1 MARNPKLY
9 QQSKKHQAR
18 LERER
23 RTNRMVIIGSVV
35 AIALVI
41 LIVGYGLLDQ
51 MVLRNLRPVA
61 VVNGEEITTK
71 EWQSMVR
78 FTRQRVIN
86 QMVDILQNYQL
97 FAQIYGNDPS
107 FTSYYASQLSQ
118 LQQQLAPDFIG
129 QQVLDNMI
137 ETKLLEQEA
146 KKRNVTINKE
156 EIDKMIEEV
165 FGYYRDGTPTLAPTQ
180 AEIATSTL
188 SPTQYALV
196 SPTPTSTNTPIPSS
210 TPTLSETAIFT
221 ATQTQVTDTPT
232 LTPTI
237 TPPIEPTL
245 TPTPYTYEAFQ
256 ADYQELLKNYQEDIK
271 LSEEDVRT
279 IVRNQLLFDK
289 MQETIL
295 AELGVTQE
303 QEVIWARHILVEDE
317 VTAQEVLKR
326 LNDGEDWTSL
336 AVKYSTDSSNKDN
349 GGDLGWFYRGMM
361 VAEFENAAFT
371 LQKIGEISQPVQTQ
385 FGFHLIQL
393 LGRENR
399 RLSDSEWEQFK
410 TSEFQK
416 WLTGLRSSAKI
427 EIDETWRNRVPE
439 EPPIPQEIAQAIT
452 ALLSAQNQP
461 IAQPTIALPVES
473 TPAPEE

>member
-23 RTNRMVIIGSVV
+23 RTNRIVIIGSVI
-35 AIALVI
+35 AIALVVI
-41 LIVGYGLLDQ
+41 IVGYGLLDQ

-61 VVNGEEITTK
+61 TVNGEKVTTS

-78 FTRQRVIN
+78 FSRQRVID
-86 QMVDILQNYQL
+86 QMVNILQNYQL

-107 FTSYYASQLSQ
+107 FMSYYASQLSQ
-118 LQQQLAPDFIG
+118 LQQQLAPEFIG

-146 KKRNVTINKE
+146 KKRNVTISEE

-180 AEIATSTL
+180 AELATSTL

-196 SPTPTSTNTPIPSS
+196 SPTPTSTNTPIPSA
-210 TPTLSETAIFT
+210 TPALSGTAIFT
-221 ATQTQVTDTPT
+221 ATQTQAAVTPT

-237 TPPIEPTL
+237 TPTFEPTL
-245 TPTPYTYEAFQ
+245 VPTPYTYEAFQ
-256 ADYQELLKNYQEDIK
+256 ADYQDLLKNYQEDIQ
-271 LSEEDVRT
+271 LSEQDVRN
-279 IVRNQLLFDK
+279 IVRNQLLFEK
-289 MQETIL
+289 MQDIIL
-295 AELGVTQE
+295 SELGVTQE

-317 VTAQEVLKR
+317 ATAQEVLKR
-326 LNDGEDWTSL
+326 LNAGEDWTSL
-336 AVKYSTDSSNKDN
+336 AAEYSTDTSNKDN

-361 VAEFENAAFT
+361 VAEFENAAFA
-371 LQKIGEISQPVQTQ
+371 LKQIGEISQPVQTQ

-393 LGRENR
+393 LGRETR
-399 RLSDSEWEQFK
+399 PLLDSEWEQVQ
-410 TSEFQK
+410 TAEFQK
-416 WLTGLRSSAKI
+416 WLTDLRASAKI

-439 EPPIPQEIAQAIT
+439 EPPVPQDILQAIT

-461 IAQPTIALPVES
+461 VVQPTIELPTES
-473 TPAPEE
+473 TPAPQE

>member
-23 RTNRMVIIGSVV
+23 RTNRIVVIGSVI
-35 AIALVI
+35 AIALVV
-41 LIVGYGLLDQ
+41 LIVGYGILDQ

-61 VVNGEEITTK
+61 VVNGEKITTK

-78 FTRQRVIN
+78 FTRQRVIS
-86 QMVDILQNYQL
+86 QMFNILQNYQL

-146 KKRNVTINKE
+146 RKRNVTISEE

-165 FGYYRDGTPTLAPTQ
+165 FGYYREGTPTLAPTQ
-180 AEIATSTL
+180 ADLATSTL

-196 SPTPTSTNTPIPSS
+196 SPTPTSTNTPIPSA
-210 TPTLSETAIFT
+210 TPTLSQTAIFT
-221 ATQTQVTDTPT
+221 ATQTQAAVTPT

-237 TPPIEPTL
+237 TPTLEPTL

-256 ADYQELLKNYQEDIK
+256 ADYQDLLKNYQEDIQ
-271 LSEEDVRT
+271 LSEEDVRN
-279 IVRNQLLFDK
+279 IVRNQLLYEK

-317 VTAQEVLKR
+317 ATAQEILKR
-326 LNDGEDWTSL
+326 LNAGEDWTSL
-336 AVKYSTDSSNKDN
+336 AAEYSTDTSNKDN

-361 VAEFENAAFT
+361 VAEFENAAFA
-371 LQKIGEISQPVQTQ
+371 LKEIGEISQPVQTQ
-385 FGFHLIQL
+385 FGFHIIQL
-393 LGRENR
+393 LGRETR

-410 TSEFQK
+410 TGEFQK
-416 WLTGLRSSAKI
+416 WLTDLRASAKI

-439 EPPIPQEIAQAIT
+439 EPPIPQDIEQAIS

-461 IAQPTIALPVES
+461 VVQPTIQLPVES
-473 TPAPEE
+473 TPTP